1 MQSQLVPSASG
12 IVHIGA
18 LAELALFFFFFFLKR
33 ILANGTIC
41 RILSLKRWKRK
52 AVPFGPRER
61 NAGFYSKCLKTSCA
75 FGLEVIGFANQ
86 GSQQSF

>member
-1 MQSQLVPSASG
+1 MQSQLVLSASG

-18 LAELALFFFFFFLKR
+18 LAELALFFLKR

-52 AVPFGPRER
+52 AAPFGLRER
-61 NAGFYSKCLKTSCA
+61 NAEFYSKCLKTSCA